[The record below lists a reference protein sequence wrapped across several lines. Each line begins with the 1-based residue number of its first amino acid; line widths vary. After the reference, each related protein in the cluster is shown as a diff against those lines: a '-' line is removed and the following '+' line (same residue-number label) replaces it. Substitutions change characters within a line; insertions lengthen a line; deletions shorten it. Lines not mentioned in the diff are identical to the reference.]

1 MFATILKKFVK
12 NTENKKKMAIK
23 LMVDSASDISRADA
37 EKLGITVL
45 PLLINFDGV
54 DYYDGVDITPAEFYE
69 KLIESKA
76 LPKTSQI
83 TPFRFEEEMGK
94 LTANGDEV
102 LVITLS
108 SKLSGTYAAAVQAA
122 EKFGGKVEVVDSL
135 NAAIGERL
143 LAEYAL
149 RLIEKGSLS
158 LKALKAELD
167 EKKKN
172 VRLLALLDTL
182 EYLKKGGRISA
193 AVAFAGEIL
202 SLKPV
207 IAVVDGEVKLV
218 GKALGSRKGNN
229 LLSAL
234 VEKTNGVD
242 FTMPCGVV
250 YSGTDKTVL
259 EKYLKDSAKLW
270 AEATDHLPKRIIGAT
285 IGTHVGPGAVGVA
298 FFEK

>member
-1 MFATILKKFVK
+1 
-12 NTENKKKMAIK
+12 MAIK

-69 KLIESKA
+69 KLIESEA

-149 RLIEKGSLS
+149 RLIEKGGLS

-234 VEKTNGVD
+234 AEKSNGID

-270 AEATDHLPKRIIGAT
+270 AEATDHLPKHIIGAT

>member
-1 MFATILKKFVK
+1 
-12 NTENKKKMAIK
+12 MAIK

-54 DYYDGVDITPAEFYE
+54 DYYDGVDITPTEFYE
-69 KLIESKA
+69 KLIESEA

-149 RLIEKGSLS
+149 RLIKKGGWS

-234 VEKTNGVD
+234 AEKSNGID

-270 AEATDHLPKRIIGAT
+270 AEATDHLPKHIIGAT

>member
-1 MFATILKKFVK
+1 
-12 NTENKKKMAIK
+12 MAIK

-54 DYYDGVDITPAEFYE
+54 DYYDGVDITPTEFYG

-122 EKFGGKVEVVDSL
+122 ENFGGKVEVVDSL

-250 YSGTDKTVL
+250 YSGTDKMVL
-259 EKYLKDSAKLW
+259 EKYLKDSAKIW

>member
-1 MFATILKKFVK
+1 
-12 NTENKKKMAIK
+12 MAIK

-54 DYYDGVDITPAEFYE
+54 DYYDGVDITPTEFYE
-69 KLIESKA
+69 KLIESEA

-122 EKFGGKVEVVDSL
+122 ENFGGKVEVVDSL

-149 RLIEKGSLS
+149 RLIEKGGWS

-250 YSGTDKTVL
+250 YSGTDKMVL
-259 EKYLKDSAKLW
+259 EKYLKDSAKIW

>member
-1 MFATILKKFVK
+1 
-12 NTENKKKMAIK
+12 MAIK

-54 DYYDGVDITPAEFYE
+54 DYYDGVDITPTEFYE

-108 SKLSGTYAAAVQAA
+108 SKFSGTYAAAVQAA
-122 EKFGGKVEVVDSL
+122 EKFDGKVEVVDSL

-149 RLIEKGSLS
+149 RLIEKGGLS

-229 LLSAL
+229 LLSSL

-242 FTMPCGVV
+242 FTMPCGVI
-250 YSGTDKTVL
+250 YSGTDKMVL

-270 AEATDHLPKRIIGAT
+270 ADATDHLSKHIIGAT